1 MKYILIRFWKLDPF
15 FSSNFCFKKVIFLHE
30 SSLHVSSKKIWNDS
44 NIDYLPDFFQKI
56 LETFRKRKFFT
67 FFSFFF
73 IFYYFLFIWGWD
85 FRPHYGY
92 KFGLNIPKMG
102 IFPYELYYL
111 HERYQKLLLLIIYL
125 LPYHNFHTSVI
136 CYIFQQFATPILTPK
151 FSQMLL
157 KSDFFSTWMN
167 DNIT

>member
-67 FFSFFF
+67 FFSFFLF
-73 IFYYFLFIWGWD
+73 FIIFYLFG
-85 FRPHYGY
+85 G
-92 KFGLNIPKMG
+92 G
-102 IFPYELYYL
+102 ILGP
-111 HERYQKLLLLIIYL
+111 IMA
-125 LPYHNFHTSVI
+125 TSLV
-136 CYIFQQFATPILTPK
+136 
-151 FSQMLL
+151 
-157 KSDFFSTWMN
+157 
-167 DNIT
+167 